1 MALWISRH
9 IWLSSVLRH
18 AIYIRGFYLLIYFHQ
33 LLFFFSKKQILVHL
47 WITFRRWF
55 RALKATVWVWK
66 GWLFLLLAPDVKLD
80 EVLILTTPFLDWDNG
95 NIRKKKS
102 NLTVVWVLKN
112 CVLQKNTQRETI
124 CETEH
129 LFCWIEPWW
138 TEIPIIISFVPWNSF
153 LCSFQKNSSRSV
165 HLSTQAYQSSS
176 TLSLYLKIKKLIKK
190 QGWIRICISDQKSF
204 ESFLLL

>member
-9 IWLSSVLRH
+9 ILLSSVLRH

-95 NIRKKKS
+95 NIRKKKIK
-102 NLTVVWVLKN
+102 LN
-112 CVLQKNTQRETI
+112 CR
-124 CETEH
+124 
-129 LFCWIEPWW
+129 
-138 TEIPIIISFVPWNSF
+138 
-153 LCSFQKNSSRSV
+153 
-165 HLSTQAYQSSS
+165 
-176 TLSLYLKIKKLIKK
+176 LSLEKLCVTEEHTERNNLWNWTFILLNWTLMNWNPNYHFICTLKFVSLQFSKEQL
-190 QGWIRICISDQKSF
+190 
-204 ESFLLL
+204 